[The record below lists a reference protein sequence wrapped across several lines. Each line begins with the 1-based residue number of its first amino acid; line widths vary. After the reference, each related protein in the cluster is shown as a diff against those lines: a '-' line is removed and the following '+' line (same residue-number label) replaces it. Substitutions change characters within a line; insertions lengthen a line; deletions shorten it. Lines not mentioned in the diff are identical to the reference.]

1 MKKVAVLLADGFE
14 EIEAIATVDILR
26 RGGITCH
33 MVSLGGDVV
42 NGSHNIRITTDFLL
56 KDVVTREYDMVVL
69 PGGLPGADN
78 LMNSIEV
85 ISLVQDFAA
94 SSDKYVAAI
103 CAAPQ
108 VLAKASVVNGKR
120 VTSYP
125 SQAYK
130 DLLKEKGADYEDD
143 ELVVYD
149 SNLITS
155 RGPVTTFS
163 FAYKLVDILG
173 GDTRLLKE
181 GMLYNSLCSY
191 TEKK

>member
-1 MKKVAVLLADGFE
+1 MKKVAVLVADGFE
-14 EIEAIATVDILR
+14 EIEALATVDILR

-33 MVSLGGDVV
+33 IVSLGGDVV
-42 NGSHNIRITTDFLL
+42 KGCHGIKVAVDYVLNESDMSS
-56 KDVVTREYDMVVL
+56 YDMIVL

-78 LMNSIEV
+78 LMNSNEV

-108 VLAKASVVNGKR
+108 VLAKASVVFEKK

-125 SQAYK
+125 SQVYR
-130 DLLKEKGADYEDD
+130 DILKENGADYVDD
-143 ELVVYD
+143 ELVVCD
-149 SNLITS
+149 DNIITS
-155 RGPVTTFS
+155 RGPATTFS

-173 GDTRLLKE
+173 GDSGILKE
-181 GMLYNSLCSY
+181 GMLYNGL
-191 TEKK
+191 